1 MNITEYP
8 TAIMIMNAGN
18 ETMVGKFILENPDEV
33 NVPIYKLFNFID
45 KEEKEYK
52 LDKSNFIMEIYSQE
66 DPLDFGEI
74 VFKLPN
80 IATILEDVES
90 KLDHFK
96 K

>member
-1 MNITEYP
+1 MNETEYP

-18 ETMVGKFILENPDEV
+18 ETMVGKFYLENPDEV
-33 NVPIYKLFNFID
+33 EVPIYNSFNFID
-45 KEEKEYK
+45 KEKEEYK

-66 DPLDFGEI
+66 DPLNFGEI

-80 IATILEDVES
+80 PSTILDGIEEDLE
-90 KLDHFK
+90 HFK